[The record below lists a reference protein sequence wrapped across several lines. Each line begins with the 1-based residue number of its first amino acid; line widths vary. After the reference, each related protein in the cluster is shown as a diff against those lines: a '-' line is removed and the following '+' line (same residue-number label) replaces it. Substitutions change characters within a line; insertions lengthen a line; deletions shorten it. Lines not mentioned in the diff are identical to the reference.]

1 MLHWT
6 SEDILHLSKVKK
18 TLSDKMAEIN
28 RVEALELEERLLG
41 SQPTETSNVPTT
53 SNDAKEAS
61 ETVVTNVEE
70 GNCCSR

>member
-1 MLHWT
+1 
-6 SEDILHLSKVKK
+6 
-18 TLSDKMAEIN
+18 MAEIN

>member
-1 MLHWT
+1 
-6 SEDILHLSKVKK
+6 
-18 TLSDKMAEIN
+18 MAEKT

-53 SNDAKEAS
+53 SNEAKKAS
-61 ETVVTNVEE
+61 ETAETNVEE

>member
-1 MLHWT
+1 
-6 SEDILHLSKVKK
+6 
-18 TLSDKMAEIN
+18 MAEKT

-61 ETVVTNVEE
+61 ETAEETNVED

>member
-61 ETVVTNVEE
+61 ETAETNVEE

>member
-1 MLHWT
+1 
-6 SEDILHLSKVKK
+6 
-18 TLSDKMAEIN
+18 MAEKT
-28 RVEALELEERLLG
+28 RDEALELEEGLLG

-61 ETVVTNVEE
+61 ETAKETNVEE